1 MVTTK
6 SLRHFAAVCLADA
19 LKAED
24 PSHREVIV
32 AVARASTKTAD
43 VIDRRVRE
51 GQGEVL
57 PDLRHKLN

>member
-6 SLRHFAAVCLADA
+6 SLRYFAADCLADA
-19 LKAED
+19 LKAEN

-32 AVARASTKTAD
+32 NVARTWAKTAD
-43 VIDRRVRE
+43 VIDRHVR
-51 GQGEVL
+51 GGRGGVL